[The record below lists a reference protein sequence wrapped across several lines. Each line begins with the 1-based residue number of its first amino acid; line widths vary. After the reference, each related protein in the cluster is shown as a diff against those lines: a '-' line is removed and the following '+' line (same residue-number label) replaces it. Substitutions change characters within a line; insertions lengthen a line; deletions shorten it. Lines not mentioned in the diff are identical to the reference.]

1 MQWLRSTWMQG
12 KWSEPAVL
20 SNIRITRRCD
30 DPYANVRLRMG
41 SVVVVLMLSVPQ
53 AWAYTI
59 FEFQVANHPY
69 DHDNVTYTIHD
80 QTTGDEYKWFEVGDK
95 QYSQL
100 SGARDALHDPE
111 IIELEADLDMVFT
124 YATFFAIDSALEP
137 GTPLTM
143 CIKFDNNEKC
153 EQEAIA
159 DFKHFYNSAMLEVDM
174 NTGR

>member
-1 MQWLRSTWMQG
+1 MLNIIC
-12 KWSEPAVL
+12 VL
-20 SNIRITRRCD
+20 AIV
-30 DPYANVRLRMG
+30 ALLGVQQ
-41 SVVVVLMLSVPQ
+41 VQ
-53 AWAYTI
+53 AYTI

-69 DHDNVTYTIHD
+69 EYDNATYTIID
-80 QTTGDEYKWFEVGDK
+80 RAADDEYKWFEVGDK

-124 YATFFAIDSALEP
+124 YATFFAIDRTLEP
-137 GTPLTM
+137 GTPLSM